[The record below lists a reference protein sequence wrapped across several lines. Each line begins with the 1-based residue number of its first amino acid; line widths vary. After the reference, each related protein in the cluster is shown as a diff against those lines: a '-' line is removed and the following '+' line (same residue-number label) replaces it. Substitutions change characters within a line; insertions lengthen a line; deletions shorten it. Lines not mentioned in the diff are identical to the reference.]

1 MLLPY
6 DDWVEFTGGLRTMFF
21 TVKAYEVFSKPYF
34 SMVEMGSFNV
44 KEGCLFPLANW
55 IQLSILWSD

>member
-1 MLLPY
+1 
-6 DDWVEFTGGLRTMFF
+6 MFF